1 MIDVFKIGGKTYNV
15 VITAIEE
22 NFNILYSSNTGRTL
36 AEGAP
41 MVLDPIG
48 TYIGHKVTV
57 KCKRGFEEEYDEL
70 FDYVMQPRY
79 DGIAVKMV
87 HNQTDIEYDAYIS
100 NGTRNIKSIDLKSNK
115 VYWGELQINIV
126 PMKAQVLPK

>member
-1 MIDVFKIGGKTYNV
+1 MDICKIGGKEYAV
-15 VITAIEE
+15 VVTEIEE

-57 KCKRGFEEEYDEL
+57 KCKRGYEEEYDEL
-70 FDYVMQPRY
+70 FNYVMQPRY

-100 NGTRNIKSIDLKSNK
+100 NGIRNIKSIDLKADK